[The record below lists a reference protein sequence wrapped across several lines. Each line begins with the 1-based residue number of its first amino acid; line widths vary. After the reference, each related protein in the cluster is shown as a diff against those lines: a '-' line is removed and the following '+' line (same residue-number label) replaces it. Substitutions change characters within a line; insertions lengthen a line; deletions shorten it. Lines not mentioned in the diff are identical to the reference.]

1 MKKRTA
7 CILLGIVIS
16 SVWLA
21 GCGTNEATE
30 AANESAE
37 TEREGNG
44 EDEETEEAVKEA
56 ETEEAA
62 GDEKAEEADEAEQE
76 EESAQGEEE
85 GTEAAESPAED
96 APLVGILL
104 PDEELKESA
113 MDGTELQ
120 QILTEDG
127 YRTELLYAGND
138 VSKQVS
144 QIQEMLDSQVS
155 ALIIDPVELYA
166 FPDVLESVKEQG
178 IPVFAYDEL
187 IMDTDAVS
195 YYTTFDYREIGQMI
209 GNEIVDRKKLEDA
222 QKEKLSYNIEFFMGS
237 PDESRELFLYN
248 GIMEVLQPYL
258 DDGTLVCR
266 SGRTSFDETGILRFS
281 ETRVMD
287 NLTEILEEFY
297 QDEEQID
304 IICTGFDGAARK
316 TQEALLEAG
325 YLPGSE
331 GWPLIN
337 GVGCEAEAVKDI
349 AEGGITFSVFM
360 DRRVLAKECANLVDT
375 YLKGE
380 TPEVNDYE
388 QYDNGVKI
396 IGTYTCDTKIIDR
409 DNYELLIDNGYYL
422 EEEVQPEAL
431 PSGTPVPAGG
441 AEEEDADSDRTDERI
456 TPTPGEEET
465 EEEPTP
471 ADDDTE
477 VTPTPAG
484 KDTKATP
491 TPEEKNVTL

>member
-56 ETEEAA
+56 EIEEAA
-62 GDEKAEEADEAEQE
+62 REEEAKEAEEAEQE
-76 EESAQGEEE
+76 EETAQGEEE
-85 GTEAAESPAED
+85 STETAESPAED

-104 PDEELKESA
+104 PDEDLKESV

-120 QILTEDG
+120 EILTEDG

-144 QIQEMLDSQVS
+144 QIQEMLAAEVS
-155 ALIIDPVELYA
+155 ALIIDPVDLYA
-166 FPDVLESVKEQG
+166 FPDVLKNAREQG

-195 YYTTFDYREIGQMI
+195 YYTAFNYRKIGQMI
-209 GNEIVDRKKLEDA
+209 GNEIVEKKKLEDA

-258 DDGTLVCR
+258 EDGTLVCR

-281 ETRVMD
+281 ETKVM
-287 NLTEILEEFY
+287 NSLTEILNEFY
-297 QDEEQID
+297 QDTEQID
-304 IICTGFDGAARK
+304 IICTGFDDAACK
-316 TQEALLEAG
+316 VQEALIEAG
-325 YLPGSE
+325 YLQGSE
-331 GWPLIN
+331 NWPLIN
-337 GVGCEAEAVKDI
+337 GVGCEARAVKDI
-349 AEGGITFSVFM
+349 AEGEIAFSVFM
-360 DRRVLAKECANLVDT
+360 DRRVLAKECANMVDT

-422 EEEVQPEAL
+422 EDEVQPEAL

-441 AEEEDADSDRTDERI
+441 AEEEDAASDRTEERI
-456 TPTPGEEET
+456 TPTPMEEET
-465 EEEPTP
+465 EEKPTP
-471 ADDDTE
+471 ADKNTE
-477 VTPTPAG
+477 VTPTPTE
-484 KDTKATP
+484 KETKVTP